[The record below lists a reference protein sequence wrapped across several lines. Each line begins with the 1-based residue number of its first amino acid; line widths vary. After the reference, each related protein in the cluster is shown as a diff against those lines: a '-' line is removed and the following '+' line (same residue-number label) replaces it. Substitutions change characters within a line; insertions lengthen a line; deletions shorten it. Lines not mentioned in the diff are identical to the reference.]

1 MAGIS
6 HPNSTDFLGSY
17 QLWLHLCVIKD
28 NKSLLW
34 AKFSP
39 SHVTVMGLAPLKLM
53 GESLSS
59 RGNGE
64 QNVAAVFVKVEKK
77 HLHTHMHTRTYL
89 LHVGLIEHF
98 PLQKRGN
105 KLLFLQKMIFHTNQ
119 DFPHKE
125 KTFPKNV
132 PVRKL
137 MVLVL
142 FYIYLSQ
149 HTACWKTSDS
159 PK

>member
-39 SHVTVMGLAPLKLM
+39 SYVTVMGLAPLKLM

-64 QNVAAVFVKVEKK
+64 QNVAAVLVKVEPS
-77 HLHTHMHTRTYL
+77 HTHTYANL
-89 LHVGLIEHF
+89 LV
-98 PLQKRGN
+98 
-105 KLLFLQKMIFHTNQ
+105 
-119 DFPHKE
+119 
-125 KTFPKNV
+125 
-132 PVRKL
+132 
-137 MVLVL
+137 
-142 FYIYLSQ
+142 
-149 HTACWKTSDS
+149 ACWID
-159 PK
+159 